1 VIPELRCD
9 VRDVTVGEESREK
22 YVREREQQVPRPCG
36 KRIHDNKEKV
46 KEDGVVSSS
55 TSFQVTRRL

>member
-1 VIPELRCD
+1 M
-9 VRDVTVGEESREK
+9 RDVTVGEESREK